1 MAAVLRVV
9 HPSELLNCS
18 CERPTQPVVWLDDV
32 EEKPRCFKC
41 VKPVQE
47 FASRL
52 ERSDRA
58 TARWRMFDL
67 GLLDIMQFDDPP

>member
-1 MAAVLRVV
+1 MMAAVLREV

-18 CERPTQPVVWLDDV
+18 CGRPKKPVVWPDDV

-47 FASRL
+47 FARL

-58 TARWRMFDL
+58 MARWRMFYL
-67 GLLDIMQFDDPP
+67 GILDIMQFDDPP

>member
-18 CERPTQPVVWLDDV
+18 CERPKKPVVWLDV

-41 VKPVQE
+41 LKPV
-47 FASRL
+47 
-52 ERSDRA
+52 
-58 TARWRMFDL
+58 
-67 GLLDIMQFDDPP
+67 

>member
-18 CERPTQPVVWLDDV
+18 CKRPTQPVVWLDDV

-41 VKPVQE
+41 AMPVQE
-47 FASRL
+47 FCRL
-52 ERSDRA
+52 EPLDRA
-58 TARWRMFDL
+58 LARWRMFYL

>member
-41 VKPVQE
+41 VKP
-47 FASRL
+47 L
-52 ERSDRA
+52 DRA
-58 TARWRMFDL
+58 AARWRMFYL
-67 GLLDIMQFDDPP
+67 GLLDIM